1 MKSLLWGALFG
12 LAAGSAIAADLPVKA
27 PYAAPVMA
35 PQFNWNGFYIGAHL
49 GGGWEHSETNV
60 FDTTGAL
67 VAATGTDR
75 SGVLGGG
82 QIGFNWTFVPR
93 WVVGIEADISGAD
106 LKGGADA
113 CTATGC
119 AHTDNKR
126 DLLGTVRG
134 RLGYAWSN
142 MLFYGTG
149 GWAWGNSRTDR
160 TITCVVAGGG
170 TCPGGPSPS
179 VLTGRM
185 VSSSGTDSGWAAG
198 GGIEWAFARQW
209 SARIEYLHYQF
220 DNIGRDFSYAGFPN
234 ATRHSDRKDTDETVR
249 AGVNYRF

>member
-1 MKSLLWGALFG
+1 M
-12 LAAGSAIAADLPVKA
+12 AADLPVKA
-27 PYAAPVMA
+27 PLAAPIVA
-35 PQFNWNGFYIGAHL
+35 PEFNWNGFYIGAHL
-49 GGGWEHSETNV
+49 GGGWEHSESSS
-60 FDTTGAL
+60 FDSNGAFIETL
-67 VAATGTDR
+67 GSDR

-82 QIGFNWTFVPR
+82 QIGFNWTVAPR
-93 WVVGIEADISGAD
+93 WVVGIEADISAAD
-106 LKGGADA
+106 LKGSTDP

-119 AHTDNKR
+119 AHNDLKR

-149 GWAWGNSRTDR
+149 GWAWGHSSTDR
-160 TITCVVAGGG
+160 TVTCVVAGGG

-179 VLTGRM
+179 TLTGM
-185 VSSSGTDSGWAAG
+185 VSSSSGTDSGWAAG

-209 SARIEYLHYQF
+209 SAKIEYLHYQF
-220 DNIGRDFSYAGFPN
+220 DNIGRDFSYAGFPL
-234 ATRHSDRKDTDETVR
+234 ASRHVNRKDTDETVR

>member
-49 GGGWEHSETNV
+49 GGGWEHSNSDV
-60 FDTTGAL
+60 FNSSGAL
-67 VAATGTDR
+67 TDSIGSDR

-106 LKGGADA
+106 LKGGVDG
-113 CTATGC
+113 CTVTGC
-119 AHTDNKR
+119 AHSDLKR

-134 RLGYAWSN
+134 RLGYAWDN

-149 GWAWGNSRTDR
+149 GWAWGHSSTNR
-160 TITCVVAGGG
+160 TITCLGAG
-170 TCPGGPSPS
+170 CPATSNAGALLGAS
-179 VLTGRM
+179 
-185 VSSSGTDSGWAAG
+185 VSSSGSDSGWAAG

-209 SARIEYLHYQF
+209 SAKIEYLHYQF
-220 DNIGRDFSYAGFPN
+220 DNIGRDFTYDLANPLNGG
-234 ATRHSDRKDTDETVR
+234 RHIVRKDTDETVR